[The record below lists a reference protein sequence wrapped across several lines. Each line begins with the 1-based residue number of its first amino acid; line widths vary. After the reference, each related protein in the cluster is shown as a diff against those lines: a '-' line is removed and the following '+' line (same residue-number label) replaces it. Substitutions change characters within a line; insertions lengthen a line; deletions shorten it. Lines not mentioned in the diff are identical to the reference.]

1 MCYGKDTLV
10 SILMVI
16 DTRVSLCY
24 GTQKHGQTD
33 KTMDIGDY
41 VNSILDI
48 KRTCILKL
56 SAKTFPV
63 NSITILM

>member
-24 GTQKHGQTD
+24 GTQKHGETD

-41 VNSILDI
+41 VNS
-48 KRTCILKL
+48 
-56 SAKTFPV
+56 S
-63 NSITILM
+63 NS